1 MKKESILTTLR
12 PEEKAKLLS
21 GRDFWHTEDCER
33 LGLPGIMLSDGPHGL
48 RKQGVAGDH
57 LGIAASIP
65 ATCFPTAS
73 ASACSFDTDLLERM
87 GKALGEEC
95 RKEDVAVL
103 LGPGV
108 NIKRNPL
115 CGRNFEYFSEDP
127 FLAGKLAAA
136 WIRGVQSQGVGT
148 SIKHFAANNQEK
160 QRMWEDSV
168 VDERAL
174 REIYLK
180 AFEIAV
186 KEAQPWTIMT
196 AYNRLNGTF
205 CAQNKWLM
213 EDVARN
219 EWGFD
224 GLFVTDWG
232 AMSDPVESF
241 RNGLDLE
248 MPGTCKGTD
257 RELLRAVQDGVLAE
271 ADIDR
276 AAANVLKLLEQS
288 AQRNSIPF
296 TCDMDAHSELARE
309 VAQQSAVLLKNSGLL
324 PIKPDAKPAV
334 IGAMAKFP
342 RYQGAGSSKIC
353 PHSLDSFCQALED
366 AHVSFDYADG
376 YRQDS
381 VEPDAQMIREA
392 VKTARGKEVVLVFA
406 GLPDIAESEGYDRE
420 HMELPPAH
428 NALIEALAEVNPNI
442 VVILQGG
449 SPMVL
454 PWAKKVQSILLMYLS
469 GQQGGHAAWN
479 LLSGK
484 VCPEGKL
491 AETWPLS
498 IEDTP
503 NHSTFASG
511 DEHVQYR
518 ESIYVGYRYYD
529 TVSKNVAY
537 PFGYGLSYT
546 TFDYRELQISGKTVS
561 CTVKNTGSFFGGEAV
576 QVYLSLPDSK
586 VFRAQKELKAF
597 QKVHLAPNE
606 EIRVTF
612 ELTED
617 AFSWFDPRS
626 RSWNMESGTYQ
637 VQVGSSSR
645 DIRLSGEIP
654 IHEGVT
660 PETLSYAVETAK
672 QEDFEKLL
680 GHPIPN
686 DTPRRPFTKDSL
698 LLHTTDSFLGRLIL
712 PIGSKTAAKE
722 MGGTPQA
729 VRMARETMESMPI
742 RGLSMGGGTRNV
754 IYGLV
759 EIFNGHLFKG
769 LKKML
774 KK

>member
-1 MKKESILTTLR
+1 MKKDAILSTLSLA
-12 PEEKAKLLS
+12 EKAKLLS
-21 GRDFWHTEDCER
+21 GRDFWHTEECEH
-33 LGLPGIMLSDGPHGL
+33 LKLPGIMLSDGPHGL

-73 ASACSFDTDLLERM
+73 ASACSFDPDLIERM

-136 WIRGVQSQGVGT
+136 FIRGVQSQGVGT

-196 AYNRLNGTF
+196 AYNRLNGTY
-205 CAQNKWLM
+205 CSENKWLM
-213 EDVARN
+213 EDVARG

-232 AMSDPVESF
+232 AMSDPVKSF
-241 RNGLDLE
+241 HNGLDLE

-257 RELLRAVQDGVLAE
+257 RELIQSVQDGVLTEAE
-271 ADIDR
+271 IDR
-276 AAANVLKLLEQS
+276 AASNVLKLLERS

-296 TCDMDAHSELARE
+296 TCDMDAHNELARE
-309 VAQQSAVLLKNSGLL
+309 VAQRSAVLLKNNGLL
-324 PIKPDAKPAV
+324 PLKPDAKLTV
-334 IGAMAKFP
+334 IGAMAKHP
-342 RYQGAGSSKIC
+342 RYQGAGSSKIN
-353 PHSLDSFCQALED
+353 PHRLDNFCQVLEETG
-366 AHVSFDYADG
+366 VSFDYTEG

-381 VEPDAQMIREA
+381 VEPDASMIHSAIE
-392 VKTARGKEVVLVFA
+392 TARGKDVVLIFA
-406 GLPDIAESEGYDRE
+406 GLPDISESEGYDRE

-428 NALIEALAEVNPNI
+428 NALIDAVADVNPNI

-454 PWAKKVQSILLMYLS
+454 PWREKVKSILLMYLS
-469 GQQGGHAAWN
+469 GQQGGHAAWD
-479 LLSGK
+479 LLSGR
-484 VCPEGKL
+484 VCPEGRL

-511 DEHVQYR
+511 EEHVCYR

-529 TVSKNVAY
+529 SIRKNVAY

-546 TFDYRELQISGKTVS
+546 TFAYRDLQIIGKTIS
-561 CTVKNTGSFFGGEAV
+561 CTVKNTGEYFGGETV

-586 VFRAQKELKAF
+586 VFRAEKELKAF
-597 QKVHLAPNE
+597 RKVRLTPNE

-612 ELTED
+612 ELTEN
-617 AFSWFDPRS
+617 AFSWFDPRKK
-626 RSWNMESGTYQ
+626 SWCVEPGTYQ
-637 VQVGSSSR
+637 ILIGSSSR
-645 DIRLSGEIP
+645 DIRLSGEIH
-654 IHEGVT
+654 IDDGVT
-660 PETLSYAVETAK
+660 PETLSYAAGTAG
-672 QEDFEKLL
+672 QEEFEKLL
-680 GHPIPN
+680 GHPVPK

-698 LLHTTDSFLGRLIL
+698 LLHTTDSLLGKLIL
-712 PIGSKTAAKE
+712 PISSKTAAKE

-742 RGLSMGGGTRNV
+742 RGLSMGGGTRKV

-774 KK
+774 K

>member
-1 MKKESILTTLR
+1 
-12 PEEKAKLLS
+12 
-21 GRDFWHTEDCER
+21 
-33 LGLPGIMLSDGPHGL
+33 MLSDGPHGL
-48 RKQGVAGDH
+48 RKQGTAGDH
-57 LGIAASIP
+57 LGIASSIP

-103 LGPGV
+103 LGPGI

-136 WIRGVQSQGVGT
+136 FIRGVQSQGVGT

-160 QRMWEDSV
+160 HRMWEDSV
-168 VDERAL
+168 IDERAL
-174 REIYLK
+174 HEIYLK

-186 KEAQPWTIMT
+186 KEAHPWTIMT

-205 CAQNKWLM
+205 CSENKRLM
-213 EDVARN
+213 EDVARG

-232 AMSDPVESF
+232 AMSDPAESF

-257 RELLRAVQDGVLAE
+257 KELLQAVQDSVLTE

-276 AAANVLKLLEQS
+276 AAANVLKLLERS

-296 TCDMDAHSELARE
+296 TCDMGAHSELARE
-309 VAQQSAVLLKNSGLL
+309 IAQQSAVLLKNNGLL
-324 PIKPDAKPAV
+324 PVRPGAKLAV
-334 IGAMAKFP
+334 IGAMARHP

-366 AHVSFDYADG
+366 AKVPFEYAKG

-381 VEPDAQMIREA
+381 VEPDAEMIREA
-392 VKTARGKEVVLVFA
+392 TRTARGKDAVLIFA
-406 GLPDIAESEGYDRE
+406 GLPDISESEGYDRE

-428 NALIEALAEVNPNI
+428 NALIEAVAEANVDT

-454 PWAKKVQSILLMYLS
+454 PWAEKVKSILLMYLS
-469 GQQGGHAAWN
+469 GQQGGHAAWD

-484 VCPEGKL
+484 VCPEGSL

-498 IEDTP
+498 LDDTP
-503 NHSTFASG
+503 NRSTFASG
-511 DEHVQYR
+511 DEHIQYR
-518 ESIYVGYRYYD
+518 ESIYIGYRYYD
-529 TVSKNVAY
+529 SVRKNVAY

-546 TFDYRELQISGKTVS
+546 TFEYRDLQVNGKTVS
-561 CTVKNTGSFFGGEAV
+561 CTVKNTGNVLGGEAV
-576 QVYLSLPDSK
+576 QLYLSLPDSK
-586 VFRAQKELKAF
+586 VFRAEKELKAF
-597 QKVHLAPNE
+597 QKVRLAPNE
-606 EIRVTF
+606 EICITF

-626 RSWNMESGTYQ
+626 GSWNIEPGTYQ
-637 VQVGSSSR
+637 VQIGSSSR
-645 DIRLSGEIP
+645 DIRLSGEI
-654 IHEGVT
+654 HMDEGVL
-660 PETLSYAVETAK
+660 PKTLSYAVEAAG
-672 QEDFEKLL
+672 QEEFEKLL
-680 GHPIPN
+680 GHSVPKN
-686 DTPRRPFTKDSL
+686 TPRRPFTKDSL
-698 LLHTTDSFLGRLIL
+698 LLHTTDTWLGKLIL
-712 PIGSKTAAKE
+712 PISSKAAARDMGS
-722 MGGTPQA
+722 TPQA

-759 EIFNGHLFKG
+759 EVFNGHLFKG
-769 LKKML
+769 LRKIL

>member
-1 MKKESILTTLR
+1 MKKETILSTLSLA
-12 PEEKAKLLS
+12 EKAKLLS
-21 GRDFWHTEDCER
+21 GRDFWHTEGCEH
-33 LGLPGIMLSDGPHGL
+33 LGLPGVMLSDGPHGL

-57 LGIAASIP
+57 LGIAASVP

-73 ASACSFDTDLLERM
+73 ASACSFDPDLLERM

-148 SIKHFAANNQEK
+148 SIKHFAANSQEK

-205 CAQNKWLM
+205 CSENKWLM
-213 EDVARN
+213 EDAARG
-219 EWGFD
+219 EWGFE

-232 AMSDPVESF
+232 AMSNPVKSF
-241 RNGLDLE
+241 HNGLDLE

-257 RELLRAVQDGVLAE
+257 KELLRAVQDGVLAE
-271 ADIDR
+271 SDIDR
-276 AAANVLKLLEQS
+276 AAANVLKLLERS
-288 AQRNSIPF
+288 AQRNHIPF

-309 VAQQSAVLLKNSGLL
+309 IAQRSAVLLKNDSLL
-324 PIKPDAKPAV
+324 PIRPEASLAV
-334 IGAMAKFP
+334 IGAMAKHP

-353 PHSLDSFCQALED
+353 PHSLDNFCQALEE
-366 AHVSFDYADG
+366 ANVSFDYTEG
-376 YRQDS
+376 YRQDA
-381 VEPDAQMIREA
+381 VEPDTQMIREA
-392 VKTARGKEVVLVFA
+392 AETARGKDVVLVFA
-406 GLPDIAESEGYDRE
+406 GLPDISESEGYDRE

-428 NALIEALAEVNPNI
+428 NALIEAVAEANPNT

-449 SPMVL
+449 SPMTL
-454 PWAKKVQSILLMYLS
+454 PWAQKVKSILLMYLS
-469 GQQGGHAAWN
+469 GQQGGHAAWD

-484 VCPEGKL
+484 VCPEGRL

-498 IEDTP
+498 IEDTS
-503 NHSTFASG
+503 NRSTFASG

-529 TVSKNVAY
+529 SAHKNVAY

-546 TFDYRELQISGKTVS
+546 TFDYRDLQVSGKTVS
-561 CTVKNTGSFFGGEAV
+561 CTVKNTGACFGGEAV
-576 QVYLSLPDSK
+576 QLYLSLPDSK
-586 VFRAQKELKAF
+586 VFRAEKELKAF
-597 QKVHLAPNE
+597 QKVRLAPSE
-606 EIRVTF
+606 ERRVTF

-617 AFSWFDPRS
+617 AFSWFDPRNS
-626 RSWNMESGTYQ
+626 SWSIEPGTYQ

-645 DIRLSGEIP
+645 DIRLSGK
-654 IHEGVT
+654 IHIEEGVT
-660 PETLSYAVETAK
+660 PETLSYAVGAAR
-672 QEDFEKLL
+672 QEEFEKLL
-680 GHPIPN
+680 GHPVPK
-686 DTPRRPFTKDSL
+686 DTPRRPFTRDSL
-698 LLHTTDSFLGRLIL
+698 LLHTTDSLLGKLIL
-712 PIGSKTAAKE
+712 PIGSKTAARE

-774 KK
+774 MK

>member
-1 MKKESILTTLR
+1 
-12 PEEKAKLLS
+12 
-21 GRDFWHTEDCER
+21 
-33 LGLPGIMLSDGPHGL
+33 
-48 RKQGVAGDH
+48 
-57 LGIAASIP
+57 
-65 ATCFPTAS
+65 
-73 ASACSFDTDLLERM
+73 M

-127 FLAGKLAAA
+127 LLAGKLAAA
-136 WIRGVQSQGVGT
+136 FIRGVQSQGVGT

-160 QRMWEDSV
+160 QRMWENSV
-168 VDERAL
+168 VDERTL

-205 CAQNKWLM
+205 CSENKWLM
-213 EDVARN
+213 MDIARD
-219 EWGFD
+219 EWNFE

-232 AMSDPVESF
+232 AMSNPVESF

-257 RELLRAVQDGVLAE
+257 KELIQAVQNNILTE

-276 AAANVLKLLEQS
+276 ATTNVLKLLERS
-288 AQRNSIPF
+288 TQRDNIPF
-296 TCDMDAHSELARE
+296 TCDMDAHNELARE
-309 VAQQSAVLLKNSGLL
+309 VAQRSAVLLKNNNLL
-324 PIKPDAKPAV
+324 PLKPDTQLAV
-334 IGAMAKFP
+334 IGAMAKHP

-366 AHVSFDYADG
+366 SNISFDYSEG
-376 YRQDS
+376 YSQDS
-381 VEPDAQMIREA
+381 VEPDTEMIRKA
-392 VKTARGKEVVLVFA
+392 VETARDKEVVLVFA
-406 GLPDIAESEGYDRE
+406 GLPDISESEGYDRK
-420 HMELPPAH
+420 HMELPPSH
-428 NALIEALAEVNPNI
+428 NALIEAIADANHNT

-454 PWAKKVQSILLMYLS
+454 PWAEKVRSILLMYLS
-469 GQQGGHAAWN
+469 GQQGGHAAWD

-503 NHSTFASG
+503 NYATFASG

-518 ESIYVGYRYYD
+518 ESIYIGYRYYD
-529 TVSKNVAY
+529 TARKNVAY

-546 TFDYRELQISGKTVS
+546 TFDYLDLQINGKTVS
-561 CTVKNTGSFFGGEAV
+561 CTVKNTGDFFGAEAV
-576 QVYLSLPDSK
+576 QVYLSLPNSN

-597 QKVHLAPNE
+597 KKVRLAPNE
-606 EIRVTF
+606 EIRITF
-612 ELTED
+612 ELTKD
-617 AFSWFDPRS
+617 DFSFFDLKS
-626 RSWNMESGTYQ
+626 KSWNVEPGTYQ
-637 VQVGSSSR
+637 VQIGSSSR
-645 DIRLSGEIP
+645 DIRLSGEIH
-654 IHEGVT
+654 IDEGMK
-660 PETLSYAVETAK
+660 PETFSYPIEAAGQDE
-672 QEDFEKLL
+672 FEKLL
-680 GHPIPN
+680 GHPIPK
-686 DTPRRPFTKDSL
+686 DTPRHPFTKDSL
-698 LLHTTDSFLGRLIL
+698 LLHTTDSFLGKLIL

-729 VRMARETMESMPI
+729 VKMARETMESMPI
-742 RGLSMGGGTRNV
+742 RGLSMGSGTRNV

-759 EIFNGHLFKG
+759 EIFNGHLLKG
-769 LKKML
+769 LRKML